1 MADPLEEERRQC
13 YLVARVGFEEMFYEV
28 NETTGIVEIC
38 VVVYE
43 PDIDCPIQMEFTVSI
58 ETRAETA
65 GTCMYIP
72 ILLLTLSSYGITFDW
87 AGAFYVCIFT

>member
-13 YLVARVGFEEMFYEV
+13 YLVARVGFEETFYQV
-28 NETTGIVEIC
+28 NETAGRVEIC
-38 VVVYE
+38 VIVVYE
-43 PDIDCPIQMEFTVSI
+43 PDIDCPTQMEFTVSI

-72 ILLLTLSSYGITFDW
+72 ILLLTLSSYGIIYF
-87 AGAFYVCIFT
+87 